1 MAARYAAKG
10 IKKVGAYRSGL
21 EQKVSDQLE
30 AKNIKFMYEEWS
42 IPYVVP
48 ASNHRYTPDY
58 ILPNGIIVET
68 KGLWESEDRKKMLLI
83 KEAYPELDIR
93 MVFSSSRTKLYKGS
107 PTSYAEFCEKHG
119 IKFADK
125 LIPQE
130 WLKEP
135 KKEIPWEKLIPK
147 KKKEVK

>member
-1 MAARYAAKG
+1 MAARYAARG
-10 IKKVGAYRSGL
+10 IRKVGAFRSGL
-21 EQKVSDQLE
+21 EQKVHDQLD
-30 AKNIKFMYEEWS
+30 AKGIKYQYEKWK

-48 ASNHRYTPDY
+48 ASNHTYRPDF

-68 KGLWESEDRKKMLLI
+68 KGLWEADDRKKMMII
-83 KEAYPELDIR
+83 KETYPELDIR
-93 MVFSSSRTKLYKGS
+93 MVFSSSRTKIYKGS

-125 LIPQE
+125 LIPID

-135 KKEIPWEKLIPK
+135 KKEIPWEKLI
-147 KKKEVK
+147 EVKSKEKK

>member
-1 MAARYAAKG
+1 MATRYAARG

-30 AKNIKFMYEEWS
+30 AKNVKFMYEEWS

-48 ASNHRYTPDY
+48 ASNHKYTPDY

-68 KGLWESEDRKKMLLI
+68 KGLWESDDRKKMLLI

-93 MVFSSSRTKLYKGS
+93 MVFSSSRTKIYKGS
-107 PTSYAEFCEKHG
+107 PTSYGEWAEKHG

-125 LIPQE
+125 LIPAE

-135 KKEIPWEKLIPK
+135 KKGIPWEKLIPK
-147 KKKEVK
+147 TKKEKK